1 MANQIQSVTPET
13 VQVIIYDNFPV
24 ITTNLLAQLYC
35 TDEVNIRM
43 NFQRNTDR
51 FIEGKHYFKV
61 YGAELKNLRLSLSE
75 LQISP
80 KTRSLIL
87 WTERGAARHAKML
100 DTDQAWEVFE
110 KLEDS
115 YFNSSEQTGRYDT
128 NQESLINSH
137 SYRHESHLALNT
149 FYDACKAELDKAGI
163 KVPNLPRPDN
173 KVLDGLI
180 SGMLMSSRFLL
191 SFDYKLKAT
200 ISQVPM
206 NACVVDTKN
215 KINMS
220 TIMKE
225 FVPIELIPDLMEI
238 GIQRLSRQIK

>member
-1 MANQIQSVTPET
+1 MSNQAISINTLNP
-13 VQVIIYDNFPV
+13 IAYNNIPV
-24 ITTNLLAQLYC
+24 LTTELLANLYE
-35 TDEVNIRM
+35 TESIRIQQ
-43 NFQRNTDR
+43 NHARNSDR

-215 KINMS
+215 KTDMS
-220 TIMKE
+220 TIMQE
-225 FVPIELIPDLMEI
+225 FVPIELIPDLMTI
-238 GIQRLSRQIK
+238 GLKRLSRRIN